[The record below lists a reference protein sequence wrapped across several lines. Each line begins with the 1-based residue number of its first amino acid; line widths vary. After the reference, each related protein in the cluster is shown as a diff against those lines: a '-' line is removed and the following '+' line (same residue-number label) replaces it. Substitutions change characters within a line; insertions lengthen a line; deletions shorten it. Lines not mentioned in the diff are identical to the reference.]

1 MPWPSDYQERLLPL
15 RLSEAI
21 EAEWAFTASTEGTHV
36 VLPDGRMDLILAFRS
51 DDGGGLSRANVLI
64 VGPARRWA
72 DVPVAIGDRF
82 LGVRFRPG
90 WGGPCLGVD
99 PASLQDRALA
109 GHEAEA
115 VLGADGGAIHAARTP
130 SALMTALSDIAHRR
144 AASAHAPVAT
154 VRRALTVIQAAGGRL
169 RLDEVARLVGVPER
183 TLRRQLTLAVGLSF
197 KAFSSVL
204 RFQRAM
210 RLLTDGPA
218 PLDPADAAIESGY
231 SDQAHMIREFRRH
244 GGFTPGSRPALVLV
258 GMSVE

>member
-1 MPWPSDYQERLLPL
+1 MPWPSDYQERLLPV

-21 EAEWAFTASTEGTHV
+21 EAEWAFTASTDGTHL
-36 VLPDGRMDLILAFRS
+36 VLPDGRMDLIVTFRG
-51 DDGGGLSRANVLI
+51 DEEGGPAHVKALI

-72 DVPVAIGDRF
+72 DVPVAVGDRF

-99 PASLQDRALA
+99 PASLQDRALI
-109 GHEAEA
+109 GNEAEA
-115 VLGADGGAIHAARTP
+115 VLGADSGTIHAARTP
-130 SALMTALSDIAHRR
+130 SALMAALSEIAHRR
-144 AASAHAPVAT
+144 AAAAQAPAAT
-154 VRRALTVIQAAGGRL
+154 VRRALTVIQASGGRL

-210 RLLTDGPA
+210 RLLTDRSA
-218 PLDPADAAIESGY
+218 PLDPAAAAIESGY
-231 SDQAHMIREFRRH
+231 SDQAHMTREFRRH
-244 GGFTPGSRPALVLV
+244 GGFTPGSRPQLVLV